1 MTGVAVKGKD
11 RAGGKQDQQANGW
24 FRINGDPIVT
34 VGDTVEGHGS
44 HGPAVMVEGENG
56 FRVGGRPVCRA
67 EHKSSCG
74 HATTGRQR
82 FRIVR
87 ASNGYRNYLT
97 SAADPCNVEH
107 IPWIMRAHGWH
118 EGATLMD
125 QWFSKPASTDKKLE
139 DSDTTTITMD
149 WILELPEAKAAY
161 DELMDESLWT
171 LPNGSGGSTPLQRL
185 CGSLRK
191 KGFLT
196 EVPMEFT
203 FDVPVWTLKDR
214 QFDNRVIRKN
224 SIFIHDKW
232 GDALG
237 VFELMLHAAGEV
249 EPLPDGV
256 THKITIRKK
265 GVLVEDQYDFEEGQ
279 ILGYWDI
286 DTHEASHLPLSR
298 KCLWPI
304 TNGSFRD
311 WRDQTGHGGDY
322 WVFSQVKQ
330 EDIDPPIVIYCSSE
344 SVQTP

>member
-1 MTGVAVKGKD
+1 
-11 RAGGKQDQQANGW
+11 
-24 FRINGDPIVT
+24 
-34 VGDTVEGHGS
+34 
-44 HGPAVMVEGENG
+44 
-56 FRVGGRPVCRA
+56 
-67 EHKSSCG
+67 
-74 HATTGRQR
+74 
-82 FRIVR
+82 
-87 ASNGYRNYLT
+87 
-97 SAADPCNVEH
+97 
-107 IPWIMRAHGWH
+107 
-118 EGATLMD
+118 
-125 QWFSKPASTDKKLE
+125 
-139 DSDTTTITMD
+139 
-149 WILELPEAKAAY
+149 
-161 DELMDESLWT
+161 
-171 LPNGSGGSTPLQRL
+171 
-185 CGSLRK
+185 
-191 KGFLT
+191 LT
-196 EVPMEFT
+196 EVPTAFT

-232 GDALG
+232 GAALG

-322 WVFSQVKQ
+322 WVFSHVKQ